1 MDSDITTK
9 LIVQVIFQEA
19 QALDITGP
27 VEVFAQANKFLLRH
41 GKIAFPAYDLLLI
54 APSEEPVVMSSG
66 IRLLADETFATFNDS
81 RRRIDTLVIS
91 GGNGVENIKLDCN
104 FINFVKKHAEESKR
118 IASICTGTFALA
130 QTGLL
135 KNRKATTHWASCQKL
150 ADDHPDI
157 SVERDMIYVRDHN
170 IYTSAGITAGIDLAL
185 AMVEED
191 FGREL
196 ALEVAKQLVVFMKR
210 QGGQSQFST
219 ALARQH
225 VMDSVIKDTLNW
237 VHHNPEKD
245 LSMETLASQS
255 AMSERNFN
263 RVFKKEVG
271 MTPGKYVEKMRV
283 ELATNLIETS
293 DNNLQQIAARSGFIS
308 EEKMRRVFKKQLGVL
323 PHVYR
328 KRFGK

>member
-1 MDSDITTK
+1 
-9 LIVQVIFQEA
+9 
-19 QALDITGP
+19 
-27 VEVFAQANKFLLRH
+27 
-41 GKIAFPAYDLLLI
+41 
-54 APSEEPVVMSSG
+54 
-66 IRLLADETFATFNDS
+66 
-81 RRRIDTLVIS
+81 
-91 GGNGVENIKLDCN
+91 
-104 FINFVKKHAEESKR
+104 
-118 IASICTGTFALA
+118 
-130 QTGLL
+130 
-135 KNRKATTHWASCQKL
+135 
-150 ADDHPDI
+150 
-157 SVERDMIYVRDHN
+157 MIYVRDHN
-170 IYTSAGITAGIDLAL
+170 IYTSAGVTAGIDLAL

-225 VMDSVIKDTLNW
+225 VMDNVIKDTLNW

-271 MTPGKYVEKMRV
+271 MPPGKYVEKMRV

-293 DNNLQQIAARSGFIS
+293 DNNLQQIAVRSGFLS

>member
-1 MDSDITTK
+1 MDSIFTTK

-27 VEVFAQANKFLLRH
+27 LEVFAQANKFLLQH
-41 GKIAFPAYDLLLI
+41 GKVTFPVYDLLLVS
-54 APSEEPVVMSSG
+54 PNEEPVTMSSG
-66 IRLLADETFATFNDS
+66 IRLLADETFETFNDS
-81 RRRIDTLVIS
+81 NRRIDTLIIS
-91 GGNGVENIKLDCN
+91 GGNGVENIKLDSN
-104 FINFVKKHAEESKR
+104 FIAFVKKHAEEAR
-118 IASICTGTFALA
+118 RVTSICTGTFALA

-135 KNRKATTHWASCQKL
+135 KNRQATTHWASCQKL

-157 SVERDMIYVRDHN
+157 AVEPDMIYVRDHN
-170 IYTSAGITAGIDLAL
+170 IYTSAGVTAGIDLAL
-185 AMVEED
+185 ALVEED

-219 ALARQH
+219 TLARQH
-225 VMDSVIKDTLNW
+225 VIDHVIKDTLNW
-237 VHHNPEKD
+237 VTQNPDKD

-255 AMSERNFN
+255 RMSERNFA
-263 RVFKKEVG
+263 RVFKKEIG
-271 MTPGKYVEKMRV
+271 MTPGKYIEKMRV
-283 ELATNLIETS
+283 EIATNLIEAS
-293 DNNLQQIAARSGFIS
+293 NNNLQQIATRSGFLS
-308 EEKMRRVFKKQLGVL
+308 EEKMRRAFKRQLGVL